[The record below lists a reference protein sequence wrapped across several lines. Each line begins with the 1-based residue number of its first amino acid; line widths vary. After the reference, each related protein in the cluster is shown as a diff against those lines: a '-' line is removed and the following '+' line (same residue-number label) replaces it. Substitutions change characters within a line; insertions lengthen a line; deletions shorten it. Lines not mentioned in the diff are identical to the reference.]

1 MRWHPRDRQFERVGP
16 NSEQCCAVWQL
27 AQSLLRFELFPL
39 RTQAVVRNAAAEVGE
54 TTNLLQKSR
63 DDLV

>member
-1 MRWHPRDRQFERVGP
+1 MRWHPRDRQFERAGP
-16 NSEQCCAVWQL
+16 NSEQCCALWQL

-39 RTQAVVRNAAAEVGE
+39 RTQIVVRNAAAEVGE